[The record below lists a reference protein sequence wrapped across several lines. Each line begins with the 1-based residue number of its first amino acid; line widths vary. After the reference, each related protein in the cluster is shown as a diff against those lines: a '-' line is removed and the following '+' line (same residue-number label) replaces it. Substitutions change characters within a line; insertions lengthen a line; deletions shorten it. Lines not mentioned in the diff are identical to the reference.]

1 MTFLPHTRNSN
12 LQKVIQKA
20 DDQVTKALGMPR
32 TKYMEKGGTTL
43 KDLLVRK
50 DPWYKLEGGCGQPS
64 CHICLSQGGKGT
76 SCRREGVC
84 YMIECTICDKEE
96 GRIKTCYIGETS

>member
-1 MTFLPHTRNSN
+1 MGRPITGRNPWRKEHPKGGNRDSREVEGVTFLPHTRNSN

-32 TKYMEKGGTTL
+32 TKYVEKGGTTL

-50 DPWYKLEGGCGQPS
+50 DPWYKLEGG
-64 CHICLSQGGKGT
+64 
-76 SCRREGVC
+76 
-84 YMIECTICDKEE
+84 
-96 GRIKTCYIGETS
+96 